1 MTRILNIKNEI
12 KNDIKHNSMLIW
24 VLILGAVLSLVL
36 ILQAT
41 FFSAGAIASHQGL
54 QVDRAIDNAAGTTKE
69 IGRNLRDGRTDRLID
84 MAADS
89 GKDAGDRAKR
99 LGNDIKNDTNRN
111 IGKVQNAAEN
121 TKNTI
126 GDRTNDVIDSVKDF
140 LRS

>member
-41 FFSAGAIASHQGL
+41 FFSAGAIASQGL

-99 LGNDIKNDTNRN
+99 LGNDIKSDTNRN
-111 IGKVQNAAEN
+111 LGKVQNAAEN